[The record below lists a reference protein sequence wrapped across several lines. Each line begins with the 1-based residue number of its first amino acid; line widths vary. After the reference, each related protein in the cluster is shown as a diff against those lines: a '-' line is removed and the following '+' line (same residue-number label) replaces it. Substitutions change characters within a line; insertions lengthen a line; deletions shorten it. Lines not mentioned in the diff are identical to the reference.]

1 MSQLF
6 DGLAALDRRI
16 ANRWKIRTH
25 DNIRHVLTAADID
38 FIFADII
45 RSARATDITENQGSA
60 ILMLLNASMAV
71 DTEKRAGGV
80 PRVIHYVDIWEKA
93 RRLNLQPLVGEEK
106 LQPIADFYRN
116 GAVSRIVFKSP

>member
-25 DNIRHVLTAADID
+25 DNVRHIPTAADID

-45 RSARATDITENQGSA
+45 RSARTTDITENQGSA
-60 ILMLLNASMAV
+60 IIMLSTQAWKLTPLGAPRHSIASFIMSIFG
-71 DTEKRAGGV
+71 KRHSA
-80 PRVIHYVDIWEKA
+80 
-93 RRLNLQPLVGEEK
+93 
-106 LQPIADFYRN
+106 
-116 GAVSRIVFKSP
+116 